1 MARERATVYLE
12 SNVLRAARV
21 MAARTGKRDSD
32 VVEDAL
38 RRYLGINVLEEIWSA
53 SPADLTGDE
62 ALALA
67 NRELHQ
73 ARAGR

>member
-1 MARERATVYLE
+1 
-12 SNVLRAARV
+12 

-38 RRYLGINVLEEIWSA
+38 RRYLGINVLEEVWSA
-53 SPADLTGDE
+53 SPRDLSGDE
-62 ALALA
+62 ALSLA
-67 NRELHQ
+67 DRELHE

>member
-1 MARERATVYLE
+1 VARERATVHLD
-12 SNVLRAARV
+12 SNVLRAARIV
-21 MAARTGKRDSD
+21 AARTGKRDSD

-38 RRYLGINVLEEIWSA
+38 RRYLGINVLEEIWST
-53 SPADLTGDE
+53 SPGDLTADQ

-67 NRELHQ
+67 DRELHQ